1 MRSYRAFLRAIPH
14 RRAGYPRVT
23 HPSAT
28 RVTPERAPSSD
39 LHVLRTPP
47 AFVLSQDQT
56 RHPSSLQ
63 SDRHTLVRTERF
75 TFYLRSR
82 VLRLL
87 FYVCSK
93 VTTSAI
99 TKPHSRR
106 LAEALLRGPR
116 TRVYAALLLLTLQLF
131 RCALGGMPTLHW
143 RTCVRRNV
151 DSITWLRSRQGPF
164 PAVLRL
170 CRQIGAA
177 RQDRL
182 AQRSHR
188 SQLYPLREVAC
199 DRYVRRSATR

>member
-1 MRSYRAFLRAIPH
+1 MRSYRPFLSAIPH

-28 RVTPERAPSSD
+28 RVAPERTPSSD

-63 SDRHTLVRTERF
+63 SDRHTLMRTERF
-75 TFYLRSR
+75 TFYLRSQ

-87 FYVCSK
+87 FCVCSK

-99 TKPHSRR
+99 TKPHSCR

-131 RCALGGMPTLHW
+131 RYALGGMPTLHQ
-143 RTCVRRNV
+143 RTCVRRKV

-164 PAVLRL
+164 RL
-170 CRQIGAA
+170 YFALFA
-177 RQDRL
+177 RLGPCARID
-182 AQRSHR
+182 
-188 SQLYPLREVAC
+188 
-199 DRYVRRSATR
+199 

>member
-1 MRSYRAFLRAIPH
+1 MRSYRPFLSAIPH
-14 RRAGYPRVT
+14 RRVGYPRVT

-28 RVTPERAPSSD
+28 RVAPERTPSSD

-63 SDRHTLVRTERF
+63 SDRRTLMRAARF

-82 VLRLL
+82 VLRLS
-87 FYVCSK
+87 FCFCSK

-99 TKPHSRR
+99 TKPHFRR

-116 TRVYAALLLLTLQLF
+116 TRVYAALLFLTLQLF
-131 RCALGGMPTLHW
+131 RYARGGMPTLHQ
-143 RTCVRRNV
+143 RTCVRRKV

-164 PAVLRL
+164 PAVHHL

-182 AQRSHR
+182 AKRSHR
-188 SQLYPLREVAC
+188 SQHYPLYGVAC
-199 DRYVRRSATR
+199 DR